1 MEFDVSSWSFG
12 ALAVIAGAIAVVSG
26 FGIGSVLTPFLMLRM
41 PTSHAVAIVAIPHI
55 WATSLRLFQL
65 RGVIDWPTF
74 RQFGG
79 ESPPFTIVAPRP

>member
-1 MEFDVSSWSFG
+1 MRWNPTVEFDVSSWSFG
-12 ALAVIAGAIAVVSG
+12 ALAVIAGAIAVIAGAIAAVSG

-65 RGVIDWPTF
+65 RGVID
-74 RQFGG
+74 
-79 ESPPFTIVAPRP
+79 